1 MATVRISQ
9 ALRDQIYRNAT
20 NAFDKTQHPP
30 KMDTDSAMFM
40 INAAKQAPAQ
50 VRMREINQT
59 IAAAK
64 QEFGSA
70 FQFNEVNAFNECTYD
85 EGENIRFK
93 IKVDGTS
100 EHVNVPAPETVK
112 LLFGER
118 SYYGFKT
125 VSVDHLR
132 EDDRS
137 RAHNICLSQYNAM
150 REYGAKRDKYTRQTA
165 QLLER
170 CTTLKQLINAW
181 PQIKAFVPEHALAKM
196 NQKVNRPKPKE
207 VTEELEFDSDLA
219 TGVAVAAKLTG
230 ALNE

>member
-30 KMDTDSAMFM
+30 KMDTDSAMFLV
-40 INAAKQAPAQ
+40 NATKQAPAQ
-50 VRMREINQT
+50 VRFRELNQS
-59 IAAAK
+59 IDAIK
-64 QEFGSA
+64 REFGSA
-70 FQFNEVNAFNECTYD
+70 FRASDMPGPVEAMYG
-85 EGENIRFK
+85 EGDNIPYA
-93 IKVDGTS
+93 IKVDGS
-100 EHVNVPAPETVK
+100 NERVDVPAPEAVK
-112 LLFGER
+112 LLFGDR
-118 SYYGFKT
+118 SFYGHRT
-125 VSVDHLR
+125 ITIDCLR

-137 RAHNICLSQYNAM
+137 RAHNICLSHYNAM
-150 REYGAKRDKYTRQTA
+150 WEFKAKRNKYARQTA

-170 CTTLKQLINAW
+170 CTTLKQLISAW
-181 PQIKAFVPEHALAKM
+181 PQIKAFVPEHALDKM

-207 VTEELEFDSDLA
+207 VTEDLEFDSDLA